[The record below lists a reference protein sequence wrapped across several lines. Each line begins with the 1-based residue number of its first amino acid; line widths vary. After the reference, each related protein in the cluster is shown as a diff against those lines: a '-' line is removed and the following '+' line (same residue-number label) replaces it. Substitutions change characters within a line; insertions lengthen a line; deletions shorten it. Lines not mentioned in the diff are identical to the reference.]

1 MAIVPRE
8 AGESGHLACQG
19 VDGVDMGRPGVS
31 DRNRDRNIGDS
42 RQLVVETD
50 DGGFAEDLS

>member
-31 DRNRDRNIGDS
+31 DRNRNIGDS